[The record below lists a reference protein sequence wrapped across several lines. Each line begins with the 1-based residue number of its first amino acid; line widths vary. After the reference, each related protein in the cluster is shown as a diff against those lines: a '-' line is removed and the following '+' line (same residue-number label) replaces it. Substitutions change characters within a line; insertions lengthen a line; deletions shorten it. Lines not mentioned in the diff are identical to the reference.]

1 MEALACRK
9 AVEFATEIGLQR
21 VIFEGDSA
29 MVINGL
35 NQGSAGL
42 STYGLVIE
50 DILCQ
55 AMVFQSS
62 VFNHACHS
70 CNWVA
75 DALAKKVKGSQG
87 TQVWLNDPPKDI
99 ASFLLF
105 DVH

>member
-1 MEALACRK
+1 
-9 AVEFATEIGLQR
+9 
-21 VIFEGDSA
+21 
-29 MVINGL
+29 MVINVL

-42 STYGLVIE
+42 STYGVVIE
-50 DILCQ
+50 DISFQ

-62 VFNHACHS
+62 VFNHASCS
-70 CNWVA
+70 CNCVA
-75 DALAKKVKGSQG
+75 DALAKKAKGSRG